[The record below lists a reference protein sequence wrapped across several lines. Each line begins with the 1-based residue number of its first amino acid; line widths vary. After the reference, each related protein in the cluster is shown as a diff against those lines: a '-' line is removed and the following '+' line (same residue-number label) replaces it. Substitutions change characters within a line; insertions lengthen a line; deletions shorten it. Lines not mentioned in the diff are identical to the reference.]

1 MKIRFAIYLFG
12 AVIGASIAVAIAI
25 NLLVVNRIKV
35 GGPLY
40 EQIVQGKDLVAD
52 ILPPPAYIIE
62 SYLEATLAY
71 NRAKPISE
79 SRARLKELKAQYDER
94 WKYWTDSNLRTDL
107 RSKLIEGSHAHVAQ
121 FFAVIDQKL
130 FSSLGR
136 RDEEGAKEAYR
147 DLTAAYQAHRAVV
160 DDIVAGAEKMNKALE
175 EEAAHKS
182 WSALLWLLGIVGGLF
197 TVLVIGIAA
206 IGRGVVTPLVN
217 LTKVIARTSAGELD
231 VEVPSSQRKDEIGQM
246 ARALLVFRDAAVEK
260 AALESQAAETRRL
273 AESERS
279 RNEAARAEVS
289 RQVAAVVDS
298 LGVGLEKLARGDL
311 TFRIGT
317 DGTTQYQK
325 VQADFNAAIDQL
337 QQTIRDI
344 ALSSAEVSNAASEIS
359 ASTADLSQRT
369 EEQAASLE
377 QTSASMEE
385 ISVTVKNN
393 AENALRA
400 NDLAKGARDVAD
412 RGGTVVSQ
420 AVTAMAQI
428 EESSGKISDIISVI
442 DEIARQ
448 TNLLALNAAVEAA
461 RAGEAGRG
469 FAVVA
474 SEVRSLAQRSSQAAK
489 DIKDLIVSSGGR
501 VREGV
506 DLVNRAGASLA
517 EIVESIRSV
526 ADIVSDIAH
535 ASTEQ
540 ATGID
545 QINKTLAQMDEMTQQ
560 NSALVEQNAATA
572 KTLEDQQKAMSGQIA
587 FFRFDAGEN
596 AAPAAPQR
604 KPAAAP
610 AKQAPAVREPIQRR
624 GRALAVSGNTALAE
638 SQEWEEF

>member
-12 AVIGASIAVAIAI
+12 AVIGASIAVAVAV
-25 NLLVVNRIKV
+25 NLLVIGNLRV
-35 GGPLY
+35 GGPMY

-79 SRARLKELKAQYDER
+79 SRKRLEELKAQYDER
-94 WKYWTDSNLRTDL
+94 WKYWTESDLAAELR
-107 RSKLIEGSHAHVAQ
+107 RKLVESSHAHAAR
-121 FFAVIDQKL
+121 FWAELDQKL
-130 FSSLGR
+130 LPALAR
-136 RDEEGAKEAYR
+136 RDEEGAKESYAEVTKAYH
-147 DLTAAYQAHRAVV
+147 AHRSVI
-160 DDIVAGAEKMNKALE
+160 DEIVAGAEQMNKALE
-175 EEAAHKS
+175 QEAARQS
-182 WSALLWLLGIVGGLF
+182 RVALLWLLGIVVGLF
-197 TVLVIGIAA
+197 AVLVIGIAA
-206 IGRGVVTPLVN
+206 IGRGVVSPLVD
-217 LTKVIARTSAGELD
+217 LTRVITRTSAGDLD
-231 VEVPSSQRKDEIGQM
+231 VDVPSAHRKDEIGQM
-246 ARALLVFRDAAVEK
+246 ARALMVFRDAAVEK
-260 AALESQAAETRRL
+260 MHLENAAAETRRQ
-273 AESERS
+273 AEEERS
-279 RNEAARAEVS
+279 RNAALQAETA
-289 RQVAAVVDS
+289 RQVTRVLNS
-298 LGVGLEKLARGDL
+298 LGAGLERLASGDL
-311 TFRIGT
+311 VFRLD
-317 DGTTQYQK
+317 DGIDAEYRK
-325 VQADFNAAIDQL
+325 VQADFNAAIGQL
-337 QQTIRDI
+337 QQTVRDI
-344 ALSSAEVSNAASEIS
+344 ALASTEVSNAAAEIS

-412 RGGTVVSQ
+412 RGGEVVAQ

-428 EESSGKISDIISVI
+428 EESSGRISEIISVI

-474 SEVRSLAQRSSQAAK
+474 SEVRSLAQRSSQAAN
-489 DIKDLIVSSGGR
+489 DIKNLIVSSGGR

-506 DLVNRAGASLA
+506 GLVNRAGAALS
-517 EIVESIRSV
+517 EIVDAIRRV
-526 ADIVSDIAH
+526 ADIVSDIAN
-535 ASTEQ
+535 ASSEQ

-545 QINKTLAQMDEMTQQ
+545 QINRTLAQMDEMTQQ

-572 KTLEDQQKAMSGQIA
+572 RTLENQQMAMSERLR
-587 FFRFDAGEN
+587 FFRVEGTPGWAPRLDADGG
-596 AAPAAPQR
+596 APRVNQMDEIPR
-604 KPAAAP
+604 VAAA
-610 AKQAPAVREPIQRR
+610 
-624 GRALAVSGNTALAE
+624 GR
-638 SQEWEEF
+638 

>member
-448 TNLLALNAAVEAA
+448 TNLLAL
-461 RAGEAGRG
+461 EAGRG